1 MLQAQ
6 SLSDVHLL
14 LAFFSVTAA
23 GVDIVMSSCV
33 MLLKLLDARESLA
46 AVRADVVFHLVV
58 NYFDVRFQIAFSCED
73 FVADETGDCALPLV
87 HILDVSHQV
96 VPGSRRER
104 AMSAILVLDIL
115 VNSLHVLLK
124 NTFENERL

>member
-1 MLQAQ
+1 MRANALPQ
-6 SLSDVHLL
+6 SEQ
-14 LAFFSVTAA
+14 TW
-23 GVDIVMSSCV
+23 
-33 MLLKLLDARESLA
+33 
-46 AVRADVVFHLVV
+46 
-58 NYFDVRFQIAFSCED
+58 YFDVRFQIAFSCED
-73 FVADETGDCALPLV
+73 FVVDETGDCALPLV

-124 NTFENERL
+124 NAFENERL